1 MIRTLAVSLHGCRLG
16 LKKEKEAE
24 KNLRFSV
31 NISCLTQIPRAD
43 SITNTLD
50 FQQANMS

>member
-1 MIRTLAVSLHGCRLG
+1 MIRTLAVSYKDVVLV
-16 LKKEKEAE
+16 KKEKEAE